1 MQHTSETTYFH
12 FAFVKPNIVTLSNAL
27 LDNPPPATAHTYITT
42 NHYEMTRCAETNCT
56 RSVILPPGRELK
68 ANFICKM
75 HKLELYRSCAQMIA
89 HCQHGRM
96 PTGGTPEEG
105 LNEVL
110 FGWMRGARRHSSGD
124 SHLDEALDLYEMVHL
139 DEDRWR

>member
-1 MQHTSETTYFH
+1 
-12 FAFVKPNIVTLSNAL
+12 
-27 LDNPPPATAHTYITT
+27 
-42 NHYEMTRCAETNCT
+42 MTRCAETNCT

-110 FGWMRGARRHSSGD
+110 FGWMRGARRHSVSAETDIDDALEKGP
-124 SHLDEALDLYEMVHL
+124 EAQPSRSV
-139 DEDRWR
+139 